1 MTLEETLKIKI
12 EFAKQE
18 LTERQ
23 NNFRKWVDSDINTAA
38 FEQNAITELLLMM
51 ECKMYLKTLENNL
64 LLAQIDS
71 NKDGETAHNKN

>member
-12 EFAKQE
+12 ELAKQE

-23 NNFRKWVDSDINTAA
+23 NNFRKWVDSDINTAC

-51 ECKMYLKTLENNL
+51 NCKTYIKTLENNL
-64 LLAQIDS
+64 LLAQIES
-71 NKDGETAHNKN
+71 LKDGDK